1 MRQFLFGL
9 TGGTAAAELRALA
22 RHARRHGSLVAMP
35 ILTKNF
41 YDFFGFD
48 RKLKIDPDSLQQRF
62 YELSRQWHPDRFTR
76 KSAGEQAQ
84 ALEATAILND
94 GYRTLRDPVKRAE
107 YLLTEEGFPIG
118 EQRSKDVPPELLE
131 EVFELNMTLEEMKGG
146 DESARPQ
153 LEAARTNFVE
163 MRAGIDRDL
172 EGLFAKYDAVPA
184 QTETAKQA
192 LHEIRGVLNRRRYIE
207 NLIRDVDR
215 ALNPALVK
223 QEPVEDLL

>member
-1 MRQFLFGL
+1 MS
-9 TGGTAAAELRALA
+9 TLA
-22 RHARRHGSLVAMP
+22 
-35 ILTKNF
+35 KNF

-48 RKLKIDPDSLQQRF
+48 RKLTIDLDALQKRF

-76 KSAGEQAQ
+76 KSGDEQAQ

-131 EVFELNMTLEEMKGG
+131 EVFELNMMLEEMKGG

-153 LEAARTNFVE
+153 LEAAKANFGE
-163 MRAGIDRDL
+163 MLGGIDHDL
-172 EGLFAKYDAVPA
+172 QNLFAKYDAVPA
-184 QTETAKQA
+184 EAETAKQA

-215 ALNPALVK
+215 ALNPALAK
-223 QEPVEDLL
+223 QEPIEDLL